1 VLEAK
6 IECLVRKYEIEDL
19 GLSLQKG
26 DVEYVEEH
34 RARNSIELRLA
45 HTINAV
51 KVHYVKRFRSQ
62 RPAPPRSVPNK
73 VVTARIPAKMVRPVK
88 PTNSPQVNLEEKLH
102 NFESTLLSKIT
113 RANPKIASYPF
124 TTLEPNLG
132 IMSLFGEG
140 RGNKSGKKEIVVADI
155 PGLIEGAS
163 EGRGL
168 GLDFLRHVEN
178 CSVLMFVLYLDESVV
193 FDESIS
199 NNEKA
204 QRVLKQYQD
213 LQTELTNYHP
223 DLPKK
228 PYILTLN
235 KIDIYSPELIDAI
248 RSLFKQQNMV
258 LMPFSGVSGEGLGGV
273 AEYLSTWVPE

>member
-1 VLEAK
+1 VG
-6 IECLVRKYEIEDL
+6 LV
-19 GLSLQKG
+19 GFP
-26 DVEYVEEH
+26 
-34 RARNSIELRLA
+34 
-45 HTINAV
+45 NAG
-51 KVHYVKRFRSQ
+51 K
-62 RPAPPRSVPNK
+62 
-73 VVTARIPAKMVRPVK
+73 
-88 PTNSPQVNLEEKLH
+88 
-102 NFESTLLSKIT
+102 STLLSKIT

-258 LMPFSGVSGEGLGGV
+258 LIR
-273 AEYLSTWVPE
+273 